1 MLDARR
7 RPRGRFFYWLL
18 SVLWVWGIAHAP
30 LATAGT
36 APATTRVSDVV
47 YRADSTPASGVVLI
61 SWPAFT
67 TTDGK
72 PVAAGNTSVTLGTG
86 GSFSTDLVPNS
97 GASPAGA
104 YYTVVFQLDD
114 VVRTEYWLVGTTSPT
129 TIEAVRATPGSGTAS
144 AMVSR
149 QYVDNG
155 LAGKASEASV
165 VHVSGAETIAGTKLF
180 SVPPTVPAPVATTDA
195 VNKAYV
201 DTAVASVGAGS
212 FVAKNGDAM
221 TGPLNLPGEK
231 SDIRRSVY
239 DRLVNAM
246 IAMAIS
252 AAIALHDHLGLR

>member
-30 LATAGT
+30 AATAGT

-67 TTDGK
+67 TVDGK

-86 GSFSTDLVPNS
+86 GSFSADLVPNS

-129 TIEAVRATPGSGTAS
+129 TIGAVRATP
-144 AMVSR
+144 
-149 QYVDNG
+149 
-155 LAGKASEASV
+155 
-165 VHVSGAETIAGTKLF
+165 
-180 SVPPTVPAPVATTDA
+180 
-195 VNKAYV
+195 
-201 DTAVASVGAGS
+201 
-212 FVAKNGDAM
+212 
-221 TGPLNLPGEK
+221 
-231 SDIRRSVY
+231 
-239 DRLVNAM
+239 
-246 IAMAIS
+246 
-252 AAIALHDHLGLR
+252 